1 MSTSSR
7 LGSNDTICLLIG
19 RGVDSFAVDAVD
31 PGLPQDIS
39 EDPPIFA
46 ADCDACLTPAMD
58 QEGYMGQLNKVT
70 SWAIFSPGQRLAN
83 ERYTFWQTLGLG
95 GTAVVWLARD
105 TR

>member
-1 MSTSSR
+1 MSTSAR

-70 SWAIFSPGQRLAN
+70 SWAIFHLAN
-83 ERYTFWQTLGLG
+83 DWPMNVTPSGKHWVW
-95 GTAVVWLARD
+95 AVR
-105 TR
+105 R